1 MIFTPN
7 TCDGERCRIEFSW
20 DDSQDLSTMTL
31 KTVTFVGFERRCPA
45 HSAKTLLED
54 WAQVGSENNRMNQFL
69 GKIMELST
77 TTVNVVQPDG
87 STLKQL
93 KGSREYL
100 WVFDSKRVM
109 VVNLPGFTTTEKNA
123 LKTQAT
129 NLWPGLIRIV

>member
-20 DDSQDLSTMTL
+20 DNTRPLSECTL
-31 KTVTFVGFERRCPA
+31 KNVTFVGFERRCPA
-45 HSAKTLLED
+45 HSGKTEAED
-54 WAQVGSENNRMNQFL
+54 WAQVISENNRMNNFL
-69 GKIMELST
+69 GKIMSIST
-77 TTVNVVQPDG
+77 ATVNVIQPDG
-87 STLKQL
+87 STVKQL

-123 LKTQAT
+123 LKTQVT